1 MENSSIWPLNI
12 KFDILLKNLFNSKVS
27 QRIAILLFIAAV
39 IPAMLMTF
47 LSNKKISAIVTNY
60 EHQFLV
66 EESRTYALSVFS
78 NLIFARNRIEDAI
91 KNNVNLNRIK
101 GITVN
106 LASVEYQQFNSV
118 FEVLHDGTVVGHEGR
133 KAIPREAL
141 HLLNESK
148 RNKIHIIV
156 LESADGN
163 PSINFLIRSNN
174 KHPNAP
180 IYLVELNENIIWGD
194 KNNFPSDIN
203 VCAYQLR
210 KDIKTS
216 LFCSSN
222 NFRDV
227 NATDLS
233 PVNSG
238 NWELFLGGEFVGD
251 PWLFETTRLNP
262 ISELHLKEFVGSDAY
277 IKVAILSLLLVGLLS
292 LIQIRKTMV
301 PLEQLISGTK
311 KIAAGDFDPLK
322 VSGTSEFAEL
332 AEAFNGMSSHIKN
345 QFETLQSFSIL
356 DKEIISNIDIEHIIN
371 LVMERMQQLQPNNL
385 FCIAHWEEKTANEA
399 QCHCYIAGHAA
410 LTNVRLSI
418 SNHELDIIKRYNQG
432 HVTYCALDS
441 DRNHE
446 RLMAELGATSIW
458 VLPIFWQ
465 GKMVA
470 FLVVGSKNKLDPQH
484 EYKVE
489 FRELA
494 SRVGIVISAHEREQ
508 QLLFEAQYDHLTGL
522 PNRILLHDRLKVAME
537 HADRTHNPIWIV
549 FIDLDRFKVIND
561 SLGHSAGDALLK
573 EIGQRLQGEVR
584 ETDTVARFGGDEF
597 VVVLADNVSE
607 DMKLNILNR
616 LMRAIASPMQINNQ
630 ELINT
635 CSIGISVYP
644 DDANNTETLI
654 MHADV
659 AMYRAKELGRN
670 NYQFFTQSLNSK
682 AAERM
687 QMITLLRQALQQ
699 NELTLHYQPKIDLI
713 THQIVGVES
722 LIRWHNPVLGHVSPA
737 KFIPIAEDAGLIVS
751 IGDWILQTACKQ
763 LAIWQKLG
771 ADNLLM
777 SVNISARQFNQ
788 NNLIENIKAILMET
802 GTKAEYLELEL
813 TESLLMNDSP
823 QLLKTLYA
831 IKSLGMQLSID
842 DFGTGYSSLSY
853 LNTLPIDTLKID
865 KAFIDTIS
873 LQTKEVPIVNTII
886 SLAKNLRLK
895 VIAEGV
901 ETVDQ
906 VHYLKAHGCDQIQGY
921 YFSKPLPADGITQL
935 LLSKK
940 TLDLP
945 IVKTTKKRSS
955 T

>member
-1 MENSSIWPLNI
+1 MFFSKS
-12 KFDILLKNLFNSKVS
+12 LFNSRVS

-39 IPAMLMTF
+39 IPAVLMTF
-47 LSNKKISAIVTNY
+47 LSNKKINALVTNY
-60 EHQFLV
+60 EHQLLV

-78 NLIFARNRIEDAI
+78 NLIFARNRIEHEI
-91 KNNVNLNRIK
+91 KFNQNFHRIK
-101 GITVN
+101 DLTFN
-106 LASVEYQQFNSV
+106 LASVEHPQFNAVS
-118 FEVLHDGTVVGHEGR
+118 EVRPDGTVVGTR
-133 KAIPREAL
+133 DAQVIPHEAL
-141 HLLNESK
+141 IRIKESK
-148 RNKIHIIV
+148 RNKVHIIV
-156 LESADGN
+156 LENADGI
-163 PSINFLIRSNN
+163 PSVNFLIRSNN
-174 KHPNAP
+174 KRPNSP
-180 IYLVELNENIIWGD
+180 FYLVELNTNTLWGD
-194 KNNFPSDIN
+194 KDNIPSDVN
-203 VCAYQLR
+203 LCVYQLR
-210 KDIKTS
+210 KDIKIS
-216 LFCSSN
+216 LFCSAN
-222 NFRDV
+222 NDTDV
-227 NATDLS
+227 SLAKLS
-233 PVNSG
+233 TVNSG

-251 PWLFETTRLNP
+251 PWLFETTRLKP

-301 PLEQLISGTK
+301 PLEQLINGTK
-311 KIAAGDFDPLK
+311 KIAAGDFEPLE

-332 AEAFNGMSSHIKN
+332 AEAFNGMSSQIKN
-345 QFETLQSFSIL
+345 QFQTLQSFSVL
-356 DKEIISNIDIEHIIN
+356 DKEIISNIDIEHIIK
-371 LVMERMQQLQPNNL
+371 LVLERMQQLQPNNL
-385 FCIAHWEEKTANEA
+385 FCIAYWKEKTINEA

-410 LTNVRLSI
+410 LTNVRLTI
-418 SNHELDIIKRYNQG
+418 SNHEIDIFKRYNQG
-432 HVTYCALDS
+432 HVTQCALDS

-446 RLMAELGATSIW
+446 RLMAELGANYIW

-470 FLVVGSKNKLDPQH
+470 FLTVGSKDKLDTQH
-484 EYKVE
+484 ESKTE

-537 HADRTHNPIWIV
+537 HADRTQNPIWVV

-573 EIGQRLQGEVR
+573 EIGQRLQAEVR

-616 LMRAIASPMQINNQ
+616 LMRAIALPMQINNQ

-644 DDANNTETLI
+644 DDANNAETLI

-687 QMITLLRQALQQ
+687 QIITLLRHALQQ
-699 NELTLHYQPKIDLI
+699 NEFTLHYQPKVDLV
-713 THQIVGVES
+713 TNHIVGVEA
-722 LIRWHNPVLGHVSPA
+722 LVRWENAILGHVSPA
-737 KFIPIAEDAGLIVS
+737 KFIPIAEDAGLIIS
-751 IGDWILQTACKQ
+751 IGDWIFETALKQ

-771 ADNLLM
+771 ATNLLM

-788 NNLIENIKAILMET
+788 TSLFDTIKSILVAT
-802 GTKAEYLELEL
+802 GNKAECVELEL
-813 TESLLMNDSP
+813 TEGLLMNESP
-823 QLLKTLYA
+823 QMLKTLYA

-865 KAFIDTIS
+865 KSFIDTIS
-873 LQTKEVPIVNTII
+873 FQKNEAPIVNAII
-886 SLAKNLRLK
+886 NLAKNMKLK

-906 VHYLKAHGCDQIQGY
+906 VNYLKSHGCDQIQGY

-935 LLSKK
+935 LMSNK
-940 TLDLP
+940 TLELP
-945 IVKTTKKRSS
+945 TVKSTKQRPDK
-955 T
+955 